1 MKINDLYDAVYYINL
16 EKRPDR
22 RKKFWEQNEKFLDK
36 NRTLRIEACDATK
49 SSYPPGNEGEVALL
63 KSRTAHAVSY
73 SSAFVH
79 ALEKGYQKIFIFE
92 DDAEP
97 LFGDIETFF
106 FYEEKAQA
114 LNYDMIYFGG
124 WLMSKPEKVHD
135 YFIKANGNVL
145 CTQSVGFNYNK
156 KVFESLAALHDF
168 GKTCK
173 MFDETRTG
181 PPLPD
186 GSRSPTGTDNYM
198 SDELQTC
205 TNSFMCERILWGQ
218 YEDYS
223 DIEGKHV
230 EKK

>member
-1 MKINDLYDAVYYINL
+1 
-16 EKRPDR
+16 
-22 RKKFWEQNEKFLDK
+22 
-36 NRTLRIEACDATK
+36 
-49 SSYPPGNEGEVALL
+49 
-63 KSRTAHAVSY
+63 
-73 SSAFVH
+73 
-79 ALEKGYQKIFIFE
+79 
-92 DDAEP
+92 
-97 LFGDIETFF
+97 
-106 FYEEKAQA
+106 
-114 LNYDMIYFGG
+114 
-124 WLMSKPEKVHD
+124 MSKPEKVHD